1 MFCSVFC
8 MRCLPACS
16 VRIHQ
21 VQPEMFN
28 AYHRPCSIVKG
39 LQKNVLDFTGQETPT
54 SDLPYFWSI
63 LHMMDTHFCK
73 SSIAQGQPGSM
84 LCVTCCRVGFVFPE
98 AIIIWPISH
107 VAIQAL
113 AFCGEMTHL
122 TGPGCSGLVVSA
134 IHLVPVYITAT
145 CDTLNDFSLPP
156 SLHYCFC
163 SHVQVDIVHSFLYAK
178 LFL

>member
-98 AIIIWPISH
+98 AIIIWPH
-107 VAIQAL
+107 
-113 AFCGEMTHL
+113 GH
-122 TGPGCSGLVVSA
+122 TGSSILRRNDTFNRARMFRACSICNPFSA
-134 IHLVPVYITAT
+134 CV
-145 CDTLNDFSLPP
+145 
-156 SLHYCFC
+156 HY
-163 SHVQVDIVHSFLYAK
+163 SNM
-178 LFL
+178 

>member
-1 MFCSVFC
+1 

-54 SDLPYFWSI
+54 SDLPYFWSTR
-63 LHMMDTHFCK
+63 HMMDTHVCNF
-73 SSIAQGQPGSM
+73 SIAQGQPGSL
-84 LCVTCCRVGFVFPE
+84 LCVTCCRSNHHMTN
-98 AIIIWPISH
+98 ISFGH
-107 VAIQAL
+107 MAIQAL

-134 IHLVPVYITAT
+134 IHLVPVYIAAT
-145 CDTLNDFSLPP
+145 CDTLNDLSLPQ
-156 SLHYCFC
+156 SLHYFLS
-163 SHVQVDIVHSFLYAK
+163 SHVQVDIVYLFWYAK
-178 LFL
+178 LFLYSIFCA